1 VLDAARNDRDKIAI
15 VARRI
20 QGGTQI
26 SEGIASLVGSR
37 PGSSQLTGRQPDARS
52 DHRPGQPL
60 GNHMATTVHTELN
73 EQPYPLL
80 RVARPKRF
88 ELPTF

>member
-1 VLDAARNDRDKIAI
+1 VLPAAQYKAAEATARLVLDAARNDRDKIAI

-52 DHRPGQPL
+52 DHRPWQPL
-60 GNHMATTVHTELN
+60 GNH
-73 EQPYPLL
+73 
-80 RVARPKRF
+80 RPHR
-88 ELPTF
+88 TQ